1 MSNFKFNKTPL
12 AGVVIIETKSFAD
25 DRGFFMESYHAQA
38 FAENGLIVRF
48 VQDNH
53 SRSKKGVIRG
63 LHYQLPPHP
72 QGKLVSVMKGK
83 IFDVAVDLRKSS
95 ETFGQWHGEIL
106 DPTKQLYIP
115 EGFAH
120 GFLALEDE
128 TDVVYKCTDFYDP
141 ACEKAIVW
149 NDPGL
154 KIKWP
159 LEGLTP
165 GISAKDASSPAFKSA
180 PTFN

>member
-1 MSNFKFNKTPL
+1 MSNFKFSKTPL
-12 AGVVIIETKSFAD
+12 AGIVVIENLAFAD
-25 DRGFFMESYHAQA
+25 DRGFFMESYHARN

-53 SRSKKGVIRG
+53 SRSKKGVLRG

-95 ETFGQWHGEIL
+95 ATFGQWHGEIL
-106 DPTKQLYIP
+106 DVTKQLYIP

-120 GFLALEDE
+120 GFLTLEDE

-141 ACEKAIVW
+141 AGERAIVW
-149 NDPGL
+149 NDPDL

-159 LEGLTP
+159 LDEP
-165 GISAKDASSPAFKSA
+165 PIVSAKDASSPTFKTA

>member
-1 MSNFKFNKTPL
+1 MSNFKFSKTPL
-12 AGVVIIETKSFAD
+12 AGVILIEAKTFTD
-25 DRGFFMESYHAQA
+25 DRGFFMEKYHAQS

-53 SRSKKGVIRG
+53 SRSKKGVLRG

-95 ETFGQWHGEIL
+95 ATFGQWHGEIL
-106 DPTKQLYIP
+106 DPAKQLYIP

-120 GFLALEDE
+120 GFLTLEDE

-141 ACEKAIVW
+141 ASEKAIVW
-149 NDPGL
+149 NDPDL
-154 KIKWP
+154 LIKWP

-165 GISAKDASSPAFKSA
+165 IVSAKDAQSPAFKTA